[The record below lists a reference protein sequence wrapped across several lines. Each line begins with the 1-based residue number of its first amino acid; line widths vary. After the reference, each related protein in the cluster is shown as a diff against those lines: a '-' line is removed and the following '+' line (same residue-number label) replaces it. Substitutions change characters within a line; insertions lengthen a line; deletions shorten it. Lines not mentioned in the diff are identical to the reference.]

1 MDDVRALSASP
12 QSALRGTNSLSAKI
26 TSTLSSSH
34 ADADFRDALALL
46 DSRALPGNAKARRN
60 LRLDMQRKVMVSN
73 AGIIADFG
81 HVAEHL
87 ESIRT
92 TLGQVNSIYDDIRQ
106 QLVGVH
112 TATIPVLND
121 SQTMLR
127 QRANVENQQRL
138 LTAFQSRFVLT
149 DDEVA
154 TLISTAEPVDDDFF
168 TVLAKAKK
176 ITTDCEILLG
186 LEDQT
191 LGLDVMDQT
200 SKHVNMAFQKLY
212 KWVQRNLKSLN
223 LDNPQL
229 NPSIRRAI
237 RVLSERPSLF
247 QNCLDFFADARQRN
261 LSDSFQ
267 LALTG
272 TSTGGREDPSVKP
285 IEIAAHDPLRYVGDM
300 LAWIHSATVG
310 EHEALEVLF
319 VSDGGE
325 IAQGLHNGK
334 ATDIWQYIEGDNG
347 AAADDF
353 DALKALN
360 DLVDRDISLAARTLR
375 QRVEQVIQSNEDTIL
390 AYKIATLLGFYR
402 FTFARLLGDDAILL
416 EIMLNLEGEA
426 FRQFRSLVR
435 DHIANLQGDFQQT
448 PSDLGPPDFLIDALK
463 QLEAILQTYETSV
476 SESSDREA
484 DFEPTLSEVFE
495 PFISGAEGMARAMP
509 SVDGS
514 IFMANCLLAAMAT
527 LKAFDFITRRFR
539 SLEEKLEEETT
550 RLSACQHEFFRTES
564 GLVSI
569 LDALKDIDTSSS
581 DLVSLEGLP
590 CLQPD
595 ALSHAS
601 QKLDEFLPSALM
613 DAMDNVRSLQDPG
626 IARLVTEAGAERFCR
641 DFEQAENVLDK
652 ADELRALAGDQDESS
667 HLRAVFPRT
676 TGEIRVLLK

>member
-1 MDDVRALSASP
+1 
-12 QSALRGTNSLSAKI
+12 
-26 TSTLSSSH
+26 
-34 ADADFRDALALL
+34 
-46 DSRALPGNAKARRN
+46 
-60 LRLDMQRKVMVSN
+60 
-73 AGIIADFG
+73 
-81 HVAEHL
+81 
-87 ESIRT
+87 
-92 TLGQVNSIYDDIRQ
+92 
-106 QLVGVH
+106 
-112 TATIPVLND
+112 
-121 SQTMLR
+121 MLR
-127 QRANVENQQRL
+127 QRANVEYQQRL
-138 LTAFQSRFVLT
+138 LAAFQSRFVLT

-154 TLISTAEPVDDDFF
+154 TLISTAEPVDDAFF
-168 TVLAKAKK
+168 ATLSKAKN

-186 LEDQT
+186 LEAQT
-191 LGLDVMDQT
+191 LGLDIMDQT

-325 IAQGLHNGK
+325 IAQGLRSGK
-334 ATDIWQYIEGDNG
+334 ATDIWQYIEGDSG
-347 AAADDF
+347 AADDDF
-353 DALKALN
+353 NALKALN

-402 FTFARLLGDDAILL
+402 FTFARLLGDDAVLL
-416 EIMLNLEGEA
+416 DIMSNLEGEA

-448 PSDLGPPDFLIDALK
+448 PSDLGPPEFLIDALK

-476 SESSDREA
+476 SVSSDRET

-495 PFISGAEGMARAMP
+495 PFISGAEGMARAMAP
-509 SVDGS
+509 VDGS
-514 IFMANCLLAAMAT
+514 IFMANCLLASMAT
-527 LKAFDFITRRFR
+527 LKAFGFITRRFQA
-539 SLEEKLEEETT
+539 LQQKLDEETT
-550 RLSACQHEFFRTES
+550 RLSACQHDFFRAES
-564 GLVSI
+564 GLATI
-569 LDALKDIDTSSS
+569 LDALKDVTATSAELSP
-581 DLVSLEGLP
+581 LETLP

-613 DAMDNVRSLQDPG
+613 DAMDNVRSLQDPVL
-626 IARLVTEAGAERFCR
+626 ARLVTEAGAERFCR
-641 DFEQAENVLDK
+641 DFEHVEDILDA
-652 ADELRALAGDQDESS
+652 ADELRGLAGGEEDSPQQ
-667 HLRAVFPRT
+667 LRAVFPRT